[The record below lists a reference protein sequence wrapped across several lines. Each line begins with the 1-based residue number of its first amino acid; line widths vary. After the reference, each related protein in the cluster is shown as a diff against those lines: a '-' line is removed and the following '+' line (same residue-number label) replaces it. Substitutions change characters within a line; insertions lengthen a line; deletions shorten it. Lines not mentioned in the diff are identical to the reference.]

1 MATPEQTVDVHDV
14 LVDVLRRMPRRRL
27 VELICAAAGLELDEI
42 IEIHERTPTVE
53 APALLRRPRKLIID
67 LVLTVHGKKMRITL
81 VVIIEVQ
88 LSWDRTKA
96 RSWPLAAVAFA
107 AESDAQAVVAVFSPD
122 GELRVRIRQRLLPK
136 MTPRPILIEPDQ
148 IRLITD
154 EAEAREHMFEAV
166 LGAIFHGREN
176 SPVEHRVAGI
186 RAAYLALQGLEFRDY
201 FRYAVLMASM
211 VPPELFSQAV
221 EQLRERGLL
230 FDDRPHRLTDI
241 ERRSWLYHTIREQ
254 GIGEGLEQGRQQ
266 GLAQGLEQGRQQG
279 LEVLRRALLD
289 VLELRGFTLTTAVRA
304 RIEGC
309 EQFDTLERWY
319 ANARTMDP
327 STPPSAWLADV
338 VG

>member
-1 MATPEQTVDVHDV
+1 MATLEDTVDVHDA

-27 VELICAAAGLELDEI
+27 VELICAAAGIELDEI
-42 IEIHERTPTVE
+42 VEIHERTPTVQ

-88 LSWDRTKA
+88 LSWDSTKA

-107 AESDAQAVVAVFSPD
+107 AESDAQAVVAVFTPD
-122 GELRVRIRQRLLPK
+122 GELRLQIRQRLLPK
-136 MTPRPILIEPDQ
+136 MAPQPVLIEPDQ

-176 SPVEHRVAGI
+176 SPVERRVAGI

-201 FRYAVLMASM
+201 FRYAVLMSSL

-221 EQLRERGLL
+221 EQLREQGLL

-241 ERRSWLYHTIREQ
+241 ERRGWLYHTIREQ
-254 GIGEGLEQGRQQ
+254 SIAEGLEQGRVQ
-266 GLAQGLEQGRQQG
+266 
-279 LEVLRRALLD
+279 VLRRALLD
-289 VLELRGFTLTTAVRA
+289 VLELRGFTLTEAARA

-319 ANARTMDP
+319 ANARAMDP
-327 STPPSAWLADV
+327 STPLSDV
-338 VG
+338 IG